1 MFMLLPISG
10 SDFSH
15 NLFFQF
21 SQPEMKF
28 CSEYIMHVSWTQCC
42 VGSWNF
48 FSEEQQECLHFYLFS
63 SCSDNLTL
71 ILNLMGQTSP
81 NNISLIAE

>member
-48 FSEEQQECLHFYLFS
+48 LVKNNNNVYIFIYFPHVVITLH
-63 SCSDNLTL
+63 
-71 ILNLMGQTSP
+71 
-81 NNISLIAE
+81 

>member
-48 FSEEQQECLHFYLFS
+48 LVKNNKNVYIFIYFPHVVITLH
-63 SCSDNLTL
+63 
-71 ILNLMGQTSP
+71 
-81 NNISLIAE
+81 